1 MTDDVTFDTSTT
13 IHTEGG
19 TSGVAERELPL
30 LVVMH
35 GSLLGM
41 TYQIDD
47 EPLVIGR
54 SSTCGVPLDDDNASR
69 QHVKLTR
76 DGDRVTLR
84 DLDSTNGTY
93 VNAEKVVEVELK
105 DGDLIQV
112 GGALFKFLRSS
123 AVESAFF
130 GQMYALATTDFLTG
144 IFNRQHIISKLEQ
157 EFARALRYKRPLS
170 VILYDIDRFKQINDK
185 LGHLEGDQLLMDS
198 AKLVQESIRK
208 HDIFG
213 RLGGDEFL
221 IICPET
227 PAEQMI
233 TLAERLTRKLNI
245 SHFRLKERSVKY
257 SISVGIAGLGEKTR
271 TPADLIKL
279 ADRALYQS
287 KGHGGNCVTLLQSS
301 HASTPESVDP

>member
-1 MTDDVTFDTSTT
+1 MSGDITFDTSTT
-13 IHTEGG
+13 IQTGG
-19 TSGVAERELPL
+19 DSNQVSTRELPL

-41 TYQIDD
+41 TYPIG
-47 EPLVIGR
+47 EKPLVIGR
-54 SSTCGVPLDDDNASR
+54 SSQCGVPLDDDNASR
-69 QHVKLTR
+69 QHAQLER
-76 DGDRVTLR
+76 DGDHITLR
-84 DLDSTNGTY
+84 DMGSTNGTY
-93 VNAEKVVEVELK
+93 VNAEKVKEIVLE

-112 GGALFKFLRSS
+112 GGSLFKFLRSS
-123 AVESAFF
+123 AVESKFF

-157 EFARALRYKRPLS
+157 EFARALRYQRPLA

-185 LGHLEGDQLLMDS
+185 LGHLAGDQLLMDS
-198 AKLVQESIRK
+198 ARLVTESIRK

-227 PAEQMI
+227 PAEQVM
-233 TLAERLTRKLNI
+233 TMAERLTRLLNK
-245 SHFRLKERSVKY
+245 SHFRLKERAIMY
-257 SISVGIAGLGEKTR
+257 SISAGLAGLGDKAR
-271 TPADLIKL
+271 SPADLLRL

-287 KGHGGNCVTLLQSS
+287 KERGGNGVTLLESS
-301 HASTPESVDP
+301 HAEASEKES